1 MQDSLILLGD
11 VGVGTNLVK
20 NLFLLDDRFSSPF
33 NYKLVDTLYTGSF
46 DNWIDKEFTT
56 RIHIIA
62 DSVDVDVL
70 EPNLYVNHS
79 AFHTASDF
87 EKLKKLGHCV
97 ALIPKTEMAFDWQ
110 VRAYIEK
117 AGNILDFGG
126 STPQENVL
134 NMHEIMF
141 SRKCA
146 MEASGV
152 DIVYTDSLYKGDFDT
167 FYKDTQT
174 LVNIDYDAARKIYMQ
189 WHNCHWD
196 WADTKKWKYYANRS
210 NI

>member
-1 MQDSLILLGD
+1 M
-11 VGVGTNLVK
+11 
-20 NLFLLDDRFSSPF
+20 
-33 NYKLVDTLYTGSF
+33 
-46 DNWIDKEFTT
+46 
-56 RIHIIA
+56 
-62 DSVDVDVL
+62 
-70 EPNLYVNHS
+70 
-79 AFHTASDF
+79 
-87 EKLKKLGHCV
+87 
-97 ALIPKTEMAFDWQ
+97 
-110 VRAYIEK
+110 
-117 AGNILDFGG
+117 DFGG